1 MACTPAITADLA
13 SSTTFYNWLNSQHS
27 IADPLMVSTR
37 TQTAADVASLTR
49 VATDL
54 QAYSDCLTSLT
65 GSVSKINTENSNKRA
80 QITELTSSI
89 NDIRLDVQIA
99 QDRAL
104 LTRHPEMSRSYYES
118 ILPIGRPM
126 SHYTVPILIGI
137 STFLLSLSFFMLLN
151 IFSVD
156 ARLLIPISTS
166 AAKSSYLTSFWMMTG
181 VAVIL
186 FGLVIYAYTK

>member
-13 SSTTFYNWLNSQHS
+13 SSATFYTWLNSQHA
-27 IADPLMVSTR
+27 IADPLMASTR
-37 TQTAADVASLTR
+37 TQTAADVASLSR
-49 VATDL
+49 VAADL
-54 QAYSDCLTSLT
+54 QAHNDCLTSLT
-65 GSVSKINTENSNKRA
+65 GSVSAINTENSTKRA
-80 QITELTSSI
+80 TITSLTSEI

-126 SHYTVPILIGI
+126 AHYTVPILIGI

-156 ARLLIPISTS
+156 ARLLIPMASS
-166 AAKSSYLTSFWMMTG
+166 AAKNSYATPFWMMAG
-181 VAVIL
+181 VAAIL